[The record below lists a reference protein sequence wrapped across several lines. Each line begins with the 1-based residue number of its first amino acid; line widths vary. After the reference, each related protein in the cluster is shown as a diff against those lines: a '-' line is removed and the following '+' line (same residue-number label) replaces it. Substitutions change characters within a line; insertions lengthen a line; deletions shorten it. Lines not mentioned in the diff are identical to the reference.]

1 MNKSTNINNLNNYKS
16 EDFDWKLVQSEMKNK
31 LGVDIYES
39 WLKKITFVDEF
50 NNYLL
55 LSVPTRFIRDWIT
68 SRYLDQI
75 LQIIRLYKKDII
87 RIEFKIDDKN
97 TNQNLENTNVNEN
110 TPEILQIIRLYKKD
124 IIRIEFKIDDKNTNQ
139 NLENTNVNENTP
151 DRNENISFI
160 KDSYLQYNRI
170 DPNKRFDNFITG
182 TSNKLAYEAS
192 LKVSENIS
200 HYNPLYIYGG
210 VGMGKTHLLNSI
222 GIELKK
228 NNKVMFISAERF
240 MYQFVKS
247 IKANDMVKF
256 KEYFRNTDILLI
268 DDIQFISGKEA
279 MQEEFFHT
287 FNALLDKGSQIIV
300 SADRAPNKL
309 SRIQDR
315 IKSRFSGGLVVDIQK
330 PDLELRKKI
339 VEKKT
344 EELNNLYADQLHVS
358 KEIQDFISTEITASV
373 RELVGSIN
381 RVVSFSRIYNK
392 VPNLAETK
400 VVLKDLLNLAENK
413 VTIDL
418 IQTTVCKFFKIS
430 KNEMLSSRR
439 SRYLVRPR
447 QTAIYLTKIL
457 TSKSLPEIGREFSNR
472 DHTTIIHSVK
482 TIEKIK
488 EKDPEMVDNINKL
501 KNQILYNNK
510 DNEI

>member
-1 MNKSTNINNLNNYKS
+1 MSNKLNNNKFS
-16 EDFDWKLVQSEMKNK
+16 NLKTQILDWKTIQLEIKNK
-31 LGVDIYES
+31 FGKDIFES
-39 WLKKITFVDEF
+39 WLKKIIFVEEF
-50 NNYLL
+50 NNYIL
-55 LSVPTRFIRDWIT
+55 LSVPTRFIRDWIV

-75 LQIIRLYKKDII
+75 LQVIRSFKKDII
-87 RIEFKIDDKN
+87 RIEFKIEE
-97 TNQNLENTNVNEN
+97 QNLNKNYSQV
-110 TPEILQIIRLYKKD
+110 
-124 IIRIEFKIDDKNTNQ
+124 KID
-139 NLENTNVNENTP
+139 NLEYLDNKENV
-151 DRNENISFI
+151 SFI

-182 TSNKLAYEAS
+182 SSNKLAFEAS

-222 GIELKK
+222 GFELKK

-268 DDIQFISGKEA
+268 DDIQFMNGKEA

-287 FNALLDKGSQIIV
+287 FNALLDKGSQIIL

-309 SRIQDR
+309 SRIQER

-330 PDLELRKKI
+330 PDYDLRKKI
-339 VEKKT
+339 VEKKV
-344 EELNNLYADQLHVS
+344 EELKNLYPEQTKIS
-358 KEIQDFISTEITASV
+358 KEVENFIGTEITGSI
-373 RELVGSIN
+373 RELVGAVN

-392 VPNLAETK
+392 LPNLAETK
-400 VVLKDLLNLAENK
+400 VVLKDLLNLNENK
-413 VTIDL
+413 VSIDL
-418 IQTTVCKFFKIS
+418 IQTLVCKFFKIS

-447 QTAIYLTKIL
+447 QAAIYLSKLL

-482 TIEKIK
+482 TIEKLK
-488 EKDPEMVDNINKL
+488 EKNPEMVENINKL
-501 KNQILYNNK
+501 KNQILYNNRE
-510 DNEI
+510 NEI

>member
-1 MNKSTNINNLNNYKS
+1 MSKLTNNRNINNFKS
-16 EDFDWKLVQSEMKNK
+16 NSFEWKLVQTDMRDK
-31 LGVDIYES
+31 LGSEVYES
-39 WLKKITFVDEF
+39 WLKKISFIEEF
-50 NNYLL
+50 NNYIL

-75 LQIIRLYKKDII
+75 LQIIKNYKKDVL
-87 RIEFKIDDKN
+87 RIEFKIFEPDYAGKSKETFKDESSLK
-97 TNQNLENTNVNEN
+97 ENV
-110 TPEILQIIRLYKKD
+110 
-124 IIRIEFKIDDKNTNQ
+124 
-139 NLENTNVNENTP
+139 
-151 DRNENISFI
+151 SFI
-160 KDSYLQYNRI
+160 QDSYLQYNRI
-170 DPNKRFDNFITG
+170 DANKRFDNFITG
-182 TSNKLAYEAS
+182 SSNKLAYEAS

-222 GIELKK
+222 GFELKK
-228 NNKVMFISAERF
+228 NSKVMFISAERF

-247 IKANDMVKF
+247 IKSNDMVRF

-300 SADRAPNKL
+300 SADRPPNKL
-309 SRIQDR
+309 SRIQER
-315 IKSRFSGGLVVDIQK
+315 IKSRFSGGLVVDIQQ

-339 VEKKT
+339 VQKKT
-344 EELNNLYADQLHVS
+344 EELNSIYSDQFQIS
-358 KEIQDFISTEITASV
+358 KDIQDFISTQIKGSI
-373 RELVGSIN
+373 RELVGAIN
-381 RVVSFSRIYNK
+381 RVVSFSRIYEK
-392 VPNLAETK
+392 VPNLSETK
-400 VVLKDLLNLAENK
+400 IVLKDLLNISENK

-418 IQTTVCKFFKIS
+418 IQTVVCKFFKIS

-472 DHTTIIHSVK
+472 DHTTIIHSVR
-482 TIEKIK
+482 TIERIK
-488 EKDPEMVDNINKL
+488 EKDSEMVNNISKL
-501 KNQILYNNK
+501 KNQILFNNQ
-510 DNEI
+510 DNEN

>member
-1 MNKSTNINNLNNYKS
+1 MNNIIKNKKSIDLKS
-16 EDFDWKLVQSEMKNK
+16 NKFDWSLVQLEMKKK

-39 WLKKITFVDEF
+39 WLKKIIFIEEF
-50 NNYLL
+50 NNYIL

-75 LQIIRLYKKDII
+75 LQTVKNYKKGII
-87 RIEFKIDDKN
+87 RIEFKIIE
-97 TNQNLENTNVNEN
+97 QNLTDKIQTENLKSTEN
-110 TPEILQIIRLYKKD
+110 S
-124 IIRIEFKIDDKNTNQ
+124 
-139 NLENTNVNENTP
+139 
-151 DRNENISFI
+151 ENISFI

-170 DPNKRFDNFITG
+170 DPNKRFETFITG
-182 TSNKLAYEAS
+182 SSNKLAYEAS
-192 LKVSENIS
+192 LKVAENIS
-200 HYNPLYIYGG
+200 NYNPLYIYGG

-222 GIELKK
+222 GLKLKK

-256 KEYFRNTDILLI
+256 KDYFRNTDVLLI
-268 DDIQFISGKEA
+268 DDIQFMNGKEA

-287 FNALLDKGSQIIV
+287 FNVLLDKGSQIIV
-300 SADRAPNKL
+300 SADRSPNRL
-309 SRIQDR
+309 SRIQER

-330 PDLELRKKI
+330 PDYELRKKI
-339 VEKKT
+339 VEKKV
-344 EELNNLYADQLHVS
+344 EELNNLYPDQVKIS
-358 KEIQDFISTEITASV
+358 KEIQSFVSTEITTSI
-373 RELVGSIN
+373 RELVGAIN
-381 RVVSFSRIYNK
+381 RTVSFARIYNK

-400 VVLKDLLNLAENK
+400 VVLKDLLNISENK

-418 IQTTVCKFFKIS
+418 IQTLVCKFFKIS

-482 TIEKIK
+482 TIEKLK
-488 EKDPEMVDNINKL
+488 EKDPEMVENINKL
-501 KNQILYNNK
+501 KNQILYNK
-510 DNEI
+510 ENEI

>member
-1 MNKSTNINNLNNYKS
+1 MTNSFTNNNLKNLSVEK
-16 EDFDWKLVQSEMKNK
+16 FDWRLVQVEMKNK
-31 LGVDIYES
+31 LGSDIYES
-39 WLKKITFVDEF
+39 WLKKINFVDEF

-75 LQIIRLYKKDII
+75 LKIVKGYKKDII
-87 RIEFKIDDKN
+87 RIEFKIIENKKN
-97 TNQNLENTNVNEN
+97 INEINELSNTSK
-110 TPEILQIIRLYKKD
+110 T
-124 IIRIEFKIDDKNTNQ
+124 
-139 NLENTNVNENTP
+139 
-151 DRNENISFI
+151 NENISFI

-170 DPNKRFDNFITG
+170 DPNKRLDNFLTSS
-182 TSNKLAYEAS
+182 SNKLAFEAS
-192 LKVSENIS
+192 MKVSENIS

-210 VGMGKTHLLNSI
+210 VGMGKTHLLNAI
-222 GIELKK
+222 GLELKK

-247 IKANDMVKF
+247 IKSNEMVKF
-256 KEYFRNTDILLI
+256 KEYFRNTDVLLI
-268 DDIQFISGKEA
+268 DDIQFMNGKEA

-287 FNALLDKGSQIIV
+287 FNALLDKGSQIIL

-309 SRIQDR
+309 SRIQER

-330 PDLELRKKI
+330 PDIELRKKI
-339 VEKKT
+339 VENKSN
-344 EELNNLYADQLHVS
+344 ELNRLYPDQIKIS
-358 KEIQDFISTEITASV
+358 KEIQDFISLEISASI
-373 RELVGSIN
+373 RELVGAIN
-381 RVVSFSRIYNK
+381 RIISFSRIYNK
-392 VPNLAETK
+392 MPSLAETK
-400 VVLKDLLNLAENK
+400 VVLKDLLNLNENK

-418 IQTTVCKFFKIS
+418 IQTLVCKFFKIS

-482 TIEKIK
+482 TIEKLK
-488 EKDPEMVDNINKL
+488 EKDPLMVENIDKL

-510 DNEI
+510 ENEI

>member
-1 MNKSTNINNLNNYKS
+1 MNNSNINKNLINLKA
-16 EDFDWKLVQSEMKNK
+16 EKLNWSLIQTEMKNK
-31 LGVDIYES
+31 LGLDIYES
-39 WLKKITFVDEF
+39 WLKKINFVEEF
-50 NNYLL
+50 NNYIL

-75 LQIIRLYKKDII
+75 LQSVRNYKKEII
-87 RIEFKIDDKN
+87 RIEFKIIDQNQQSSQEEISLN
-97 TNQNLENTNVNEN
+97 TLEN
-110 TPEILQIIRLYKKD
+110 K
-124 IIRIEFKIDDKNTNQ
+124 
-139 NLENTNVNENTP
+139 
-151 DRNENISFI
+151 ENISFI
-160 KDSYLQYNRI
+160 KDSYLQYSRI

-182 TSNKLAYEAS
+182 SSNKLAYEAS

-200 HYNPLYIYGG
+200 NYNPLYIYGG

-222 GIELKK
+222 GLELKK
-228 NNKVMFISAERF
+228 NHKVMFISAERF

-256 KEYFRNTDILLI
+256 KEYFRNSDILLI
-268 DDIQFISGKEA
+268 DDIQFMNGKEA

-287 FNALLDKGSQIIV
+287 FNALIDKGSQIIV
-300 SADRAPNKL
+300 TADRAPNKL
-309 SRIQDR
+309 SRIQER

-330 PDLELRKKI
+330 PDHELRKSI
-339 VEKKT
+339 VEKKV
-344 EELNNLYADQLHVS
+344 EELNNLYPDQIKIS
-358 KEIQDFISTEITASV
+358 KDTKDFISNEITTSI
-373 RELVGSIN
+373 RELVGAIN
-381 RVVSFSRIYNK
+381 RIVSFSRIYNK
-392 VPNLAETK
+392 MPNLAETK
-400 VVLKDLLNLAENK
+400 VVLKDLLNLTENK

-418 IQTTVCKFFKIS
+418 IQTLVCKFFKIS

-482 TIEKIK
+482 TIEKLK
-488 EKDPEMVDNINKL
+488 EKDSEMVDNINKL

-510 DNEI
+510 ENEI

>member
-1 MNKSTNINNLNNYKS
+1 MNKIINTKNINNFS
-16 EDFDWKLVQSEMKNK
+16 ADRFDWSQVQNEMKNK
-31 LGVDIYES
+31 LGSEVYES
-39 WLKKITFVDEF
+39 WLKKIFFVEEF

-75 LQIIRLYKKDII
+75 LQIIKVYKKDII
-87 RIEFKIDDKN
+87 RIEFKIVEKVQETNFKDNNIKETN
-97 TNQNLENTNVNEN
+97 TNENV
-110 TPEILQIIRLYKKD
+110 
-124 IIRIEFKIDDKNTNQ
+124 
-139 NLENTNVNENTP
+139 
-151 DRNENISFI
+151 SFI

-182 TSNKLAYEAS
+182 SSNKLAYEAS

-222 GIELKK
+222 GLELKK

-247 IKANDMVKF
+247 IKSNDMVKF

-309 SRIQDR
+309 LRIQER

-330 PDLELRKKI
+330 PDFELRKKI

-344 EELNNLYADQLHVS
+344 EELNSLYSEQLQVS
-358 KEIQDFISTEITASV
+358 REIQDFISNEITGSV
-373 RELVGSIN
+373 RELVGAIN

-392 VPNLAETK
+392 VPKLSETK
-400 VVLKDLLNLAENK
+400 IVLKDLLNLAENK

-418 IQTTVCKFFKIS
+418 IQTIVCKFFKIS

-488 EKDPEMVDNINKL
+488 EKDPEMVDNLNKL

-510 DNEI
+510 ENEI

>member
-1 MNKSTNINNLNNYKS
+1 MNNTFTNKNINNSKFQNL
-16 EDFDWKLVQSEMKNK
+16 DWITIQSDMKNK

-39 WLKKITFVDEF
+39 WLKKINFVEEF

-75 LQIIRLYKKDII
+75 LQIIKIYKKDIV
-87 RIEFKIDDKN
+87 RVEFKIVE
-97 TNQNLENTNVNEN
+97 QNSKFEAIQENSKELNM
-110 TPEILQIIRLYKKD
+110 K
-124 IIRIEFKIDDKNTNQ
+124 
-139 NLENTNVNENTP
+139 
-151 DRNENISFI
+151 ENISFI

-170 DPNKRFDNFITG
+170 DPNKRFDNFIKG
-182 TSNKLAYEAS
+182 TSNKLAHEAS
-192 LKVSENIS
+192 LKVSENLS
-200 HYNPLYIYGG
+200 NYNPLYIYGG
-210 VGMGKTHLLNSI
+210 VGMGKTHLLNAI
-222 GIELKK
+222 GFELKK
-228 NNKVMFISAERF
+228 NYKVMFISAERF

-247 IKANDMVKF
+247 IKTNDMVRF
-256 KEYFRNTDILLI
+256 KENFRNTDVLLI
-268 DDIQFISGKEA
+268 DDIQFMNGKEV
-279 MQEEFFHT
+279 MQEEFIHT
-287 FNALLDKGSQIIV
+287 FNALLDKGSQIII

-309 SRIQDR
+309 SRIQER

-330 PDLELRKKI
+330 PDFELRKKI
-339 VEKKT
+339 VEEKMD
-344 EELNNLYADQLHVS
+344 ELNNLYSEKFNISDEIKNFVS
-358 KEIQDFISTEITASV
+358 NEITTSI
-373 RELVGSIN
+373 REIVGAVN
-381 RVVSFSRIYNK
+381 RIISFSRIYNK
-392 VPNLAETK
+392 MPNLSETK
-400 VVLKDLLNLAENK
+400 VVLKDLLNLTENK

-418 IQTTVCKFFKIS
+418 IQTIVCKFFKIS

-482 TIEKIK
+482 TIEKLK
-488 EKDPEMVDNINKL
+488 EKDPEMVENINKL

-510 DNEI
+510 ENEI

>member
-1 MNKSTNINNLNNYKS
+1 MSKNITTQNLKNVPT
-16 EDFDWKLVQSEMKNK
+16 ETLDWATIQKDMKNK
-31 LGVDIYES
+31 LGSDIYES
-39 WLKKITFVDEF
+39 WLRKIDFVEEM
-50 NNYLL
+50 NNYIL
-55 LSVPTRFIRDWIT
+55 LSVSTRFLRDWIT

-75 LQIIRLYKKDII
+75 LQIVKLYKKDLT
-87 RIEFKIDDKN
+87 RIEFKIIEKNSENEDEKNIDKSSN
-97 TNQNLENTNVNEN
+97 SENV
-110 TPEILQIIRLYKKD
+110 
-124 IIRIEFKIDDKNTNQ
+124 
-139 NLENTNVNENTP
+139 
-151 DRNENISFI
+151 SFI
-160 KDSYLQYNRI
+160 KDTYLQYNRI
-170 DPNKRFDNFITG
+170 DQNKKFDNFITG

-222 GIELKK
+222 GLSLKEK
-228 NNKVMFISAERF
+228 HKVMFISAERF

-247 IKANDMVKF
+247 IKSNDMVKF

-268 DDIQFISGKEA
+268 DDIQFMNGKEA

-287 FNALLDKGSQIIV
+287 FNALLDKGSQVII

-315 IKSRFSGGLVVDIQK
+315 IKSRFAGGLVVDIQK
-330 PDLELRKKI
+330 PDYELRSKI
-339 VEKKT
+339 VKQKT
-344 EELNNLYADQLHVS
+344 EELNVFYSNQINISD
-358 KEIQDFISTEITASV
+358 EIQKFISTEITTSI
-373 RELVGSIN
+373 RELVGAIN

-392 VPNLAETK
+392 VPNLSEVK
-400 VVLKDLLNLAENK
+400 IVLKDLLNIGENK

-418 IQTTVCKFFKIS
+418 IQSTVCKFFKIS

-482 TIEKIK
+482 TIEKLK
-488 EKDPEMVDNINKL
+488 EKDPEMNNNINNL
-501 KNQILYNNK
+501 KNQILYNNE
-510 DNEI
+510 NEI